1 MLTHVMVGQVAV
13 EKKTLVSVLA
23 LATTQPNIEVGGA
36 GGSNVSKSCI

>member
-1 MLTHVMVGQVAV
+1 MLAPDVVGQVAV

-23 LATTQPNIEVGGA
+23 LATTQANIEVGGA